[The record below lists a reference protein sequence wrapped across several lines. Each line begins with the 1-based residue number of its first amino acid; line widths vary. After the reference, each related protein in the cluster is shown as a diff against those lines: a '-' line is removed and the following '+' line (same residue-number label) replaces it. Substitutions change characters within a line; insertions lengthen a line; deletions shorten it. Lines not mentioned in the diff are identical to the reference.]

1 LESLGE
7 NKEGFMQRNF
17 RLGLAVAAV
26 ASLALAMAG
35 AVSASESSHG
45 NLTVVEEAL
54 TDTEVPATPD
64 VTGNILT
71 FHNELFNKTGTKHVG
86 SDRGDCTRINPD
98 EFSKGV
104 GTWECRWTNFLPGG
118 QITVEG
124 PFNDNSDTVV
134 SITGGTG
141 VYSQARGQMLL
152 QSVAV
157 TLPDGSTDQDYNF
170 VFQFGQNGD

>member
-1 LESLGE
+1 M
-7 NKEGFMQRNF
+7 KEGVMERNF

-26 ASLALAMAG
+26 ASLALALAG
-35 AVSASESSHG
+35 TATASESSHR

-54 TDTEVPATPD
+54 TDTEVPALTAASVPSPD
-64 VTGNILT
+64 TAGAILV
-71 FHNELFNKTGTKHVG
+71 FHNELFDKTDTNHVG
-86 SDRGDCTRINPD
+86 SDRGDCTRINVAD
-98 EFSKGV
+98 

-141 VYSQARGQMLL
+141 VYAHARGQMLL
-152 QSVAV
+152 QSVLV
-157 TLPDGSTDQDYNF
+157 GTDQDYNF
-170 VFQFGQNGD
+170 VFQFGENGD

>member
-1 LESLGE
+1 ME
-7 NKEGFMQRNF
+7 RNF

-26 ASLALAMAG
+26 ASLALALAG
-35 AVSASESSHG
+35 TATASESSHR
-45 NLTVVEEAL
+45 NLTVVEEAQSDFEVAITGPDTTGNVL
-54 TDTEVPATPD
+54 TFENVLRNKTDTSD
-64 VTGNILT
+64 VG
-71 FHNELFNKTGTKHVG
+71 G
-86 SDRGDCTRINPD
+86 DRGDCIRINPN
-98 EFSKGV
+98 EFGTGV

-124 PFNDNSDTVV
+124 PYNDNKDTVL

-157 TLPDGSTDQDYNF
+157 TLPDKSIDQDYNF

>member
-1 LESLGE
+1 M
-7 NKEGFMQRNF
+7 KEGVMERNF

-35 AVSASESSHG
+35 TATASESAHG

-54 TDTEVPATPD
+54 TDTEVPALTSANVPSPD
-64 VTGNILT
+64 TAGAILV
-71 FHNELFNKTGTKHVG
+71 FHNELFNKTDTVHVG
-86 SDRGDCTRINPD
+86 SDRGDCTRINPN
-98 EFSKGV
+98 EFGAGV

-141 VYSQARGQMLL
+141 VYAHARGQMLL
-152 QSVAV
+152 QSVLV
-157 TLPDGSTDQDYNF
+157 GTDQDYNF
-170 VFQFGQNGD
+170 VFQFGENGD

>member
-1 LESLGE
+1 
-7 NKEGFMQRNF
+7 MQRNF
-17 RLGLAVAAV
+17 RFGLAFLALASLGLALSGTA
-26 ASLALAMAG
+26 
-35 AVSASESSHG
+35 SASESSHG

-54 TDTEVPATPD
+54 TDTETPVGTDLAGD
-64 VTGNILT
+64 VLV
-71 FHNELFNKTGTKHVG
+71 FHNELFNKTDTKHVG
-86 SDRGDCTRINPD
+86 SDRGDCTRINPN
-98 EFSKGV
+98 EFGTGV

-141 VYSQARGQMLL
+141 VYAHAQGQMLL
-152 QSVAV
+152 QSVLV
-157 TLPDGSTDQDYNF
+157 GTDQDYNF

>member
-1 LESLGE
+1 
-7 NKEGFMQRNF
+7 MQRNF

-26 ASLALAMAG
+26 ASLALALAG
-35 AVSASESSHG
+35 TASASESSHS
-45 NLTVVEEAL
+45 NLTVVEEAN
-54 TDTEVPATPD
+54 TDLEVPGVGGAD
-64 VTGNILT
+64 VAGNILV
-71 FHNELFNKTGTKHVG
+71 FHNELFNKTDTKHVG
-86 SDRGDCTRINPD
+86 SDRGDCTRINPN
-98 EFSKGV
+98 EFGSGV

-141 VYSQARGQMLL
+141 VYSHARGQMLL
-152 QSVAV
+152 QSVLVGA
-157 TLPDGSTDQDYNF
+157 DQDYNF